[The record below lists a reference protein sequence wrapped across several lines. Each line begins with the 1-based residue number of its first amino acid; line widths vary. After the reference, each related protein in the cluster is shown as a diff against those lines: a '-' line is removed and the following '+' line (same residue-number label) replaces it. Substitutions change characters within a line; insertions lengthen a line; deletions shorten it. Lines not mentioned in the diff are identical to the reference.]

1 MGIMA
6 ETGQPQPPS
15 RPNTR
20 FVQLKTAQRPDIMHM
35 TARYTAAMTTTMVIA
50 MVLADIATVP
60 AVIAE
65 PPQHLRV
72 HIMAEDTTAVA
83 KRFAGSI

>member
-35 TARYTAAMTTTMVIA
+35 TARYTA

>member
-35 TARYTAAMTTTMVIA
+35 TARYTAAMTTTAVIA
-50 MVLADIATVP
+50 MVPADIALIAL
-60 AVIAE
+60 AVTAE
-65 PPQHLRV
+65 PPQHRQAL
-72 HIMAEDTTAVA
+72 IMAEGMAVA
-83 KRFAGSI
+83 RH